1 VTPRRGAWPLWLI
14 LGLLVLLHFYLR
26 PRLYAGRGAPD
37 FLLLALLIVS
47 FRSRPGTAAVAG
59 FVVGLVGDVLTPA
72 RFGAGMIAH
81 TVVAYLAAWGRA
93 VFFADN
99 LLVNAGLFASGTL
112 LRNLL
117 VLLASGL
124 GAGALVGS
132 MTFWSVMQAVTTALA
147 GTIIVLGIRHRVDFR
162 LEE

>member
-1 VTPRRGAWPLWLI
+1 MNSRRGAWPLWLV

-37 FLLLALLIVS
+37 FLLLALLIAA

-59 FVVGLVGDVLTPA
+59 FILGLVEDVLTPA
-72 RFGAGMIAH
+72 RFGAGMMAH
-81 TVVAYLAAWGRA
+81 TIVAYLAAWGRA

-99 LLVNAGLFASGTL
+99 LLVNAGLFATGTI
-112 LRNLL
+112 LRNFL
-117 VLLASGL
+117 VLLVSGGGASAIL
-124 GAGALVGS
+124 GAVSLMGLL
-132 MTFWSVMQAVTTALA
+132 QAVTTAIA
-147 GTIIVLGIRHRVDFR
+147 GTLVVLAIRHRVDFR

>member
-1 VTPRRGAWPLWLI
+1 VNSRRGAWPLWLI

-37 FLLLALLIVS
+37 FLLLALLIAS

-59 FVVGLVGDVLTPA
+59 FLVGLVDDVLTPA
-72 RFGAGMIAH
+72 HFGAGMMAH
-81 TVVAYLAAWGRA
+81 TVVAYLAAWGRS

-99 LLVNAGLFASGTL
+99 LLVNAGLFATGTL
-112 LRNLL
+112 LRNVL
-117 VLLASGL
+117 VLVFSGGGAAALLAS
-124 GAGALVGS
+124 V
-132 MTFWSVMQAVTTALA
+132 TFWGVMQSITTALA
-147 GTIIVLGIRHRVDFR
+147 GTLVVLGIRHRVDFR